1 MKTSNYISLSKV
13 TDVQKT
19 SDGLLANL
27 EHEKLRVD
35 VIKSDLVRIKISRG
49 GVFDE
54 SPSHAVVA
62 DFDSV
67 AANARGFELE
77 IGKTAAILKTN
88 ALEVRVALDP
98 LHITIRRTDG
108 SLVFD
113 TALDSAGQPLAYSSL
128 NDAFTLTRTAAPT
141 DAIYGLGEKTGKQNR
156 RGRDFTLWNTDVLN
170 PSATG
175 EFRANRDAQD
185 PRSDQTSTEFDP
197 YYISIPFFYQQTAD
211 GKLAGSYIDNP
222 YRAYYDL
229 TGENDYRIHFSGG
242 QYTEYVFA
250 GPDMASILRDYTWLT
265 GRMQLPPIWAL
276 GYHQCRWKRY
286 DQQQVI
292 ELAKKHRAAGIPV
305 DTLWLDIEY
314 MDEFRVFTWNHELFP
329 DPAAMFAEL
338 REMGIRVITII
349 DPGVKY
355 DPGYLVFD
363 SGLAE
368 DVFCRTEG
376 GDTYIGQVWPG
387 NTAFPDFSKQSGRD
401 WWGRLNAE
409 HVKSGLAGIWNDM
422 NEPATGEIPPERMLF
437 SDGTLKHERVH
448 NEYAMLM
455 AMGTVDG
462 LREVMPALRTFVLS
476 RAGSPG
482 IQRYAANWMGDNMAR
497 WDHIW
502 LSLPMGAGLGISGQ
516 PFVGADIGGFAEDSS
531 AELFA
536 RWIQYGALTP
546 FARNHSAINQVDQ
559 YAFSFGPEVL
569 AIAKDALELRYR
581 LLPYIYTSFWQT
593 AETGEPIQR
602 PLVFDYQYD
611 KNTHELDDE
620 YGFGRSLLV
629 APIYAAKQTSRE
641 VYLPAGEWFDWATD
655 ERIQGG
661 RSIKAEAPAERIP
674 VFAKAGSVIPM
685 LPKAPQTTADLSV
698 ESVQLHVFVPG
709 QDGVFESELVED
721 DGLTFAASEG
731 AYLKTMLR
739 LERSGSSLVLTG
751 SVSGKGFAEFVRKE
765 FEVVLHGAGSDRGAV
780 ILIENG
786 GADFELK
793 LELL

>member
-1 MKTSNYISLSKV
+1 MKTSNYVALTRVGKV
-13 TDVQKT
+13 EKT
-19 SDGLLANL
+19 QHGLLAEL
-27 EHEKLRVD
+27 QHELLRVD
-35 VIKSDLVRIKISRG
+35 VIKSDLLRIKISQAGR
-49 GVFDE
+49 FDE
-54 SPSHAVVA
+54 QPSHSVVA
-62 DFDSV
+62 DFEAVPTSQ
-67 AANARGFELE
+67 RQFELE
-77 IGKTAAILKTN
+77 VSKTSATLKTS
-88 ALEVRVALDP
+88 ALELRLAFDP
-98 LHITIRRTDG
+98 FHITIRRTDG

-113 TALDSAGQPLAYSSL
+113 TALDGAGQPLTYSTL
-128 NDAFTLTRTAAPT
+128 NDAFTLSRAADPT

-197 YYISIPFFYQQTAD
+197 YYISIPFLYHQTSD
-211 GKLAGSYIDNP
+211 GKIAGSFIDNS
-222 YRAYYDL
+222 YRAFYDL
-229 TGENDYRIHFSGG
+229 TAKNDYRIHFSGG

-250 GPDMASILRDYTWLT
+250 GPEMADILRDYTWLT

-286 DQQQVI
+286 DQAGVL
-292 ELAKKHRAAGIPV
+292 ELARQHREAGIPV

-314 MDEFRVFTWNHELFP
+314 MDEYRVFTWNKELFP

-338 REMGIRVITII
+338 RELGIRVITII

-355 DPGYLVFD
+355 EPGYSVFD

-376 GDTYIGQVWPG
+376 GDVYIGQVWPG

-422 NEPATGEIPPERMLF
+422 NEPATGDIPAERMLF
-437 SDGTLKHERVH
+437 SDGTLRHERVH

-462 LREVMPALRTFVLS
+462 LREVMPELRTFVLS

-502 LSLPMGAGLGISGQ
+502 LSLPMGTGLGISGQ

-536 RWIQYGALTP
+536 RWVQYGALTP
-546 FARNHSAINQVDQ
+546 FARNHSAINHVDQ

-581 LLPYIYTSFWQT
+581 LLPYIYTAFWQS
-593 AETGEPIQR
+593 AQTGEPIQR

-611 KNTHELDDE
+611 KNTHELSDQ
-620 YGFGRSLLV
+620 YGFGRSLMV
-629 APIYAAKQTSRE
+629 APVYAAKQTSRE

-655 ERIQGG
+655 ERIQGS
-661 RSIKAEAPAERIP
+661 RTITAAAPAERIP

-685 LPKAPQTTADLSV
+685 LAQAPQTTADLRI
-698 ESVQLHVFVPG
+698 EQIQLHVFVPS
-709 QDGVFESELVED
+709 QDG
-721 DGLTFAASEG
+721 
-731 AYLKTMLR
+731 LR
-739 LERSGSSLVLTG
+739 
-751 SVSGKGFAEFVRKE
+751 VR
-765 FEVVLHGAGSDRGAV
+765 VGRG
-780 ILIENG
+780 
-786 GADFELK
+786 
-793 LELL
+793 